1 MEMELVLAGRILLAC
16 ACGAAIGLERTKRL
30 KDAGIKIMESGFY
43 ETEPPLCGCGAKLD
57 HRDFG
62 PNGKIDRKT
71 YYISVRP
78 EDLDRAKGVLEGV

>member
-1 MEMELVLAGRILLAC
+1 MGLFEKREKAFEVWGDQKRWK
-16 ACGAAIGLERTKRL
+16 AAKRQL
-30 KDAGIKIMESGFY
+30 KEVGIKMVETGFY

-62 PNGKIDRKT
+62 PNGRIDRKT

-78 EDLDRAKGVLEGV
+78 EDVDRAKAALEGV

>member
-1 MEMELVLAGRILLAC
+1 MGLFEKREKAFEVWGDQKRWK
-16 ACGAAIGLERTKRL
+16 AAKRQL
-30 KDAGIKIMESGFY
+30 KEAGIKMVETGFY

-62 PNGKIDRKT
+62 PNGRIDRKT

-78 EDLDRAKGVLEGV
+78 EDVDRAKTALEGV

>member
-1 MEMELVLAGRILLAC
+1 MGLFEKREKAFEVWGDQKRWK
-16 ACGAAIGLERTKRL
+16 AAKRQL
-30 KDAGIKIMESGFY
+30 KEAGIKMVETGFY

-62 PNGKIDRKT
+62 PNGRIDRKT

-78 EDLDRAKGVLEGV
+78 EDVDRAKTALESV

>member
-1 MEMELVLAGRILLAC
+1 MGLFEKREKAFEVWGDQKRWK
-16 ACGAAIGLERTKRL
+16 AAKRQL
-30 KDAGIKIMESGFY
+30 KEAGIKMVETGFY

-78 EDLDRAKGVLEGV
+78 EDVDRAKTALEGV

>member
-1 MEMELVLAGRILLAC
+1 MALFG
-16 ACGAAIGLERTKRL
+16 KREKAFEVWGDQKRWKTAKQVL
-30 KDAGIKIMESGFY
+30 KDAGIRIMESGFY

-62 PNGKIDRKT
+62 PNGKIDHKT

-78 EDLDRAKGVLEGV
+78 EDLERAKGVLEGV

>member
-1 MEMELVLAGRILLAC
+1 MGFFEKREKAFEVWGDQKRWK
-16 ACGAAIGLERTKRL
+16 AAKRAL
-30 KDAGIKIMESGFY
+30 KDAGIKIVESGFY
-43 ETEPPLCGCGAKLD
+43 ETEPPVCGCGAKLD

-78 EDLDRAKGVLEGV
+78 EDVDQAKEALEGI

>member
-1 MEMELVLAGRILLAC
+1 MGLFEKREKAFEVWGDQKRWK
-16 ACGAAIGLERTKRL
+16 AAKRQL
-30 KDAGIKIMESGFY
+30 KEAGIKMVETGFY

-78 EDLDRAKGVLEGV
+78 EDVDRAKAALEGV

>member
-1 MEMELVLAGRILLAC
+1 MGLFEKREKAFEVWGDQKRWK
-16 ACGAAIGLERTKRL
+16 AAKRQL
-30 KDAGIKIMESGFY
+30 KEAGIKMVETGFY

-78 EDLDRAKGVLEGV
+78 EDVDQAKEALEGI

>member
-1 MEMELVLAGRILLAC
+1 MGLFEKREKAFEVWGDQKRWK
-16 ACGAAIGLERTKRL
+16 AAKRQL
-30 KDAGIKIMESGFY
+30 KEAGIKMVETGFY

-62 PNGKIDRKT
+62 PNGRIDRKT

-78 EDLDRAKGVLEGV
+78 EDMDRAKAALESM